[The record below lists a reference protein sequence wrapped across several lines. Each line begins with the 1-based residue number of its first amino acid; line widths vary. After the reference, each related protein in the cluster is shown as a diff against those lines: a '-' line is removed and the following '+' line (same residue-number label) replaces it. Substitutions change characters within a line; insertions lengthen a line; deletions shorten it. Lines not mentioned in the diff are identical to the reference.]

1 MKRSTLTSGFKG
13 FGIIGVAIVVLTLAG
28 GGCTT
33 SSTSSSS
40 PASKESVGAHLTTD
54 FLQADAYADVRLSG
68 RTRDDSLD
76 VIETTFTRVLQQ
88 ESRRFPTGS
97 TLKVKFT
104 EIDLAGW
111 IPPSRG
117 NDVRVV
123 SSAYPARLELDY
135 TLSIPKGGSTVEQ
148 SDHVKL
154 TTFSDLTWGDGSRNQ
169 PLAIESKLLKDWL
182 RGVAAKVR

>member
-1 MKRSTLTSGFKG
+1 MTSLPRSRGQAWICPVIAALALT
-13 FGIIGVAIVVLTLAG
+13 G
-28 GGCTT
+28 GGCSTPIE
-33 SSTSSSS
+33 SSGPSRNSLESS
-40 PASKESVGAHLTTD
+40 GAHLTTD

-76 VIETTFTRVLQQ
+76 FIETTFSRVLQQ
-88 ESRRFPTGS
+88 ESRRLPTGS
-97 TLKVKFT
+97 ELKIKFT

-111 IPPSRG
+111 IPTSRG

-123 SSAYPARLELDY
+123 SGAYPARLEFDY
-135 TLSIPKGGSTVEQ
+135 TLSVPKGGLTVEQ

-169 PLAIESKLLKDWL
+169 PLAIETKLLKEWL

>member
-1 MKRSTLTSGFKG
+1 V
-13 FGIIGVAIVVLTLAG
+13 IAALALMG
-28 GGCTT
+28 GGCSTPT
-33 SSTSSSS
+33 ESSGSSSRNS
-40 PASKESVGAHLTTD
+40 LESSGAHLTTD

-76 VIETTFTRVLQQ
+76 VIETTFSRVLQQ
-88 ESRRFPTGS
+88 ESRRLPTGS
-97 TLKVKFT
+97 ELRIKFT

-123 SSAYPARLELDY
+123 SGAYPARLEIDY
-135 TLSIPKGGSTVEQ
+135 TLSVPKGGSTVEQ

-154 TTFSDLTWGDGSRNQ
+154 TTFSDLSWGDGSRNQ